1 MHLPNTPEPA
11 PCATSAPVK
20 AASASHVLRMACALL
35 LAAMLLVA
43 LAPTSAFALQTAKCT
58 ARPNGDT
65 GSEVYGGTETRITW
79 EGQMA
84 PDEGIVGLSLTL
96 PQGTAYEADDTRITL
111 LSGANLMTRTNVD
124 AEVSANG
131 ETLTAAFAAPTEA
144 GGYIRVEVYGVV
156 FPASGGNMS
165 LTGTYTLADG
175 TTKPVEDITPIVVKG
190 TSPTEQLANYLE
202 AQEWV
207 KAWNSNKFLRLFFNP
222 SLIVTSFPIVFQGF
236 LMAVAIVAIAFP
248 LAIPVGFLLSL
259 MRMSKFRVLR
269 GLGSIYVN
277 VVRGTPLFL
286 QIYIAFF
293 GLPLAGIQ
301 VPPFP
306 LGVIVLSMNS
316 AAYLCEIFRA
326 GIQSI
331 PQGQTEASRSLGM
344 NGVKTMIFVIIPQ
357 TILRVIPT
365 MTSEFILLYKDTSM
379 LAAVGVMEVVMYA
392 KTIVASTG
400 SITPYIVAAC
410 FYLVITLPLAK
421 LVGRLEARL
430 AGVVAPRKR
439 PKKKESAVPVV
450 SGTDAKGITGYKTD
464 ILISQPYIKVNGG
477 HGAPAGPVVP
487 GRGRAKGDSSAA
499 EATGRDAA
507 DADKDGKDER

>member
-1 MHLPNTPEPA
+1 M
-11 PCATSAPVK
+11 
-20 AASASHVLRMACALL
+20 
-35 LAAMLLVA
+35 
-43 LAPTSAFALQTAKCT
+43 
-58 ARPNGDT
+58 
-65 GSEVYGGTETRITW
+65 
-79 EGQMA
+79 
-84 PDEGIVGLSLTL
+84 
-96 PQGTAYEADDTRITL
+96 
-111 LSGANLMTRTNVD
+111 
-124 AEVSANG
+124 
-131 ETLTAAFAAPTEA
+131 
-144 GGYIRVEVYGVV
+144 
-156 FPASGGNMS
+156 
-165 LTGTYTLADG
+165 
-175 TTKPVEDITPIVVKG
+175 
-190 TSPTEQLANYLE
+190 
-202 AQEWV
+202 